1 MTIASGT
8 ATNEEL
14 VTLYKETAILETM
27 LRQFNDGSAKDKD
40 KTGRFTAAEMDAQ
53 ITKVTNAITAVN
65 AGA

>member
-8 ATNEEL
+8 ATNVEL
-14 VTLYKETAILETM
+14 VALYKEVSILETM

-40 KTGRFTAAEMDAQ
+40 KPGRFTPAQMDAQ

-65 AGA
+65 A